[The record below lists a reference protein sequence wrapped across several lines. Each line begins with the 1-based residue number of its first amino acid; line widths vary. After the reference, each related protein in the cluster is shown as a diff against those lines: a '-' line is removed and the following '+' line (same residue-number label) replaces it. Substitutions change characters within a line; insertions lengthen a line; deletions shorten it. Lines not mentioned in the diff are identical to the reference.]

1 MVAWELWD
9 FGTAEMPQTTQN
21 LCTWNQKLPGSPR
34 LSVSMPGR
42 LPSSLKI
49 WEASCQALGSLSN
62 GLLNSWES
70 GCLGFSTA
78 HHDSY
83 WRARQGKKAGICG
96 TNLSAFRQTLV
107 EIETNLPGILVLTG
121 CPHVMTFKM
130 WWHLVISHNILL
142 HVSKYCFIENN
153 VCFSFIALALL
164 LFCGY
169 SFLRGSVY
177 FIIATA
183 QILDIVLSY
192 LPIVICYMEQ
202 IGCLCQNLLLDELKF
217 IIVFFL

>member
-9 FGTAEMPQTTQN
+9 VGTAEMPQTAQN

-96 TNLSAFRQTLV
+96 TNLSAFHQTLV

-121 CPHVMTFKM
+121 CPHVMTFLM

-142 HVSKYCFIENN
+142 HVSKYCFTENN
-153 VCFSFIALALL
+153 VCFSFIALASL
-164 LFCGY
+164 LFYGNFSQEC
-169 SFLRGSVY
+169 SAWISLY
-177 FIIATA
+177 FIVAPG
-183 QILDIVLSY
+183 QILDNILSY
-192 LPIVICYMEQ
+192 LSIVTWSRQ
-202 IGCLCQNLLLDELKF
+202 DGCIKIWLS
-217 IIVFFL
+217 

>member
-1 MVAWELWD
+1 MEGFCLGGQAGCLCAALRGIPIQGMLVRWMVAWELQD
-9 FGTAEMPQTTQN
+9 FGTAEMPQTAQN

-96 TNLSAFRQTLV
+96 TNLSAFHQTLV

-121 CPHVMTFKM
+121 CPHVMTFFNVM
-130 WWHLVISHNILL
+130 TSSHLIT
-142 HVSKYCFIENN
+142 F
-153 VCFSFIALALL
+153 
-164 LFCGY
+164 
-169 SFLRGSVY
+169 Y
-177 FIIATA
+177 F
-183 QILDIVLSY
+183 
-192 LPIVICYMEQ
+192 M
-202 IGCLCQNLLLDELKF
+202 CQNIVSLKIMCVSVSLL
-217 IIVFFL
+217 